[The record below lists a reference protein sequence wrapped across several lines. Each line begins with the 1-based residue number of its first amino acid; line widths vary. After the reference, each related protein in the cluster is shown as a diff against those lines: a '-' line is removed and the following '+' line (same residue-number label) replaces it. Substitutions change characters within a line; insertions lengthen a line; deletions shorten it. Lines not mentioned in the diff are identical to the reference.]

1 MKDQAQKQEKKLES
15 LNKLLVGIQK
25 KVDELQFQ
33 DKREPHREK
42 E

>member
-1 MKDQAQKQEKKLES
+1 MKDEAQKQEKKLES
-15 LNKLLVGIQK
+15 LNKLLFDIQK
-25 KVDELQFQ
+25 KVDELKFQ